1 MKLAQLQESF
11 QAHVLR
17 HDPSIEQH
25 VQGDERFSIALR
37 LGVYTGA
44 YALRLIEVLAES
56 FPAVQAALGV
66 RQFAAHVSDFARA
79 CPSRYRSARAY
90 GEELGPWLASRLSGP
105 RATGIA
111 DLARFEWAV
120 AGAFDAADQRALEAA
135 DLAAVALTQWP
146 DLTFEFTPTLR
157 CVNLSSNAVAWWRFA
172 CAEQARP
179 SRWRPTC
186 LQRWVVWRRDLGV
199 FYRRLSQAEARM
211 LEGALAGQSFGE
223 LCEPLDGPV
232 RAATLLHG
240 WVSEGL
246 LSAARVREASGT

>member
-17 HDPSIEQH
+17 HDPTVEQH
-25 VQGDERFSIALR
+25 IHGDERFPLSLR
-37 LGVYTGA
+37 LGVYSGA
-44 YALRLIEVLAES
+44 YALRLIEVLGET
-56 FPAVQAALGV
+56 FPAVQAALGAS
-66 RQFAAHVSDFARA
+66 QFAALVSEFARA

-90 GEELGPWLASRLSGP
+90 GEELGPWLAARLRGP
-105 RATGIA
+105 KATGIA
-111 DLARFEWAV
+111 DLSRFEWAV
-120 AGAFDAADQRALEAA
+120 AGAFDAADRRPLEMA
-135 DLAAVALTQWP
+135 DLAAVAPAQWP
-146 DLTFEFTPTLR
+146 DLQFEFSPTLR
-157 CVNLSSNAVAWWRFA
+157 CVNVTSNAVAWWRSA

-186 LQRWVVWRRDLGV
+186 LQRWVVWRRDLAV

-211 LEGALAGQSFGE
+211 VDGALSGESFGE
-223 LCEPLDGPV
+223 LCEALDGPA

-246 LSAARVREASGT
+246 LSAACVRDASGT